1 MRGLTVSD
9 KDARNVLTFDL
20 KDILP
25 LLGEKGLNSTWSIKG
40 LEAIDGEAA
49 KELHALSDTEQVV
62 SGERLRELAAAISQ
76 TIDGEFA
83 GSLNESLEPWIRIR
97 AVDSSAFDIITADRD
112 VYAKIKGRFAEVV
125 ELFNVDA

>member
-25 LLGEKGLNSTWSIKG
+25 LLGEKGLKSAWSIKG
-40 LEAIDGEAA
+40 LEAVDGEAA
-49 KELHALSDTEQVV
+49 QELHALSDTEQVV
-62 SGERLRELAAAISQ
+62 SGERLQELAAAISQ

-83 GSLNESLEPWIRIR
+83 GSLNESTKPWIRIR
-97 AVDSSAFDIITADRD
+97 AVDSSAFDIITADPD
-112 VYAKIKGRFAEVV
+112 VYTRIKDRFADVV